1 MAFDLSAYE
10 TVEDRLARFW
20 RDHPQ
25 ARIETAMMAYDGDSC
40 IFRAEIY
47 FDATQSAPTATGYA
61 EEVKGSSPV
70 NRTSFVENC
79 ETSAIGRALANC
91 GYATHGKR
99 PSREEMAKVSRA
111 GAPNLASSP
120 SSAQTEITTIGG
132 QQIRTEKQANYA
144 KALGKKAGMEG
155 IAYDEWVIGLIET
168 PHEVMTI
175 AQANKVIDT
184 LKGMAS

>member
-1 MAFDLSAYE
+1 MGFDLSAYE

-20 RDHPQ
+20 ADHPS
-25 ARIETAMMAYDGDSC
+25 ARIETAMMNYDGDTC
-40 IFRAEIY
+40 IFRAEIF
-47 FDATQSAPTATGYA
+47 FDCAQTAPTATGYA

-120 SSAQTEITTIGG
+120 SSAQTPITTIGG
-132 QQIRTEKQANYA
+132 QQLRTEKQAGYA
-144 KALGKKAGMEG
+144 KALGKKAGFEG
-155 IAYDEWVIGLIET
+155 QAYDEWVIGLIET
-168 PHEVMTI
+168 PPEVMTI
-175 AQANKVIDT
+175 AQANQVIDT
-184 LKGMAS
+184 LKGMSA

>member
-1 MAFDLSAYE
+1 M
-10 TVEDRLARFW
+10 
-20 RDHPQ
+20 
-25 ARIETAMMAYDGDSC
+25 
-40 IFRAEIY
+40 
-47 FDATQSAPTATGYA
+47 
-61 EEVKGSSPV
+61 
-70 NRTSFVENC
+70 
-79 ETSAIGRALANC
+79 
-91 GYATHGKR
+91 
-99 PSREEMAKVSRA
+99 SRA

-155 IAYDEWVIGLIET
+155 MAYDEWVIGLIET

-184 LKGMAS
+184 LKGMAL

>member
-20 RDHPQ
+20 AEHPN
-25 ARIETAMMAYDGDSC
+25 ARIDTAMMNYDGDTC

-47 FDATQSAPTATGYA
+47 FDASQSSPTATGYA

-111 GAPNLASSP
+111 GGSHLAAGP
-120 SSAQTEITTIGG
+120 SSAQNEITTIGG
-132 QQIRTEKQANYA
+132 QAIRTEKQAGYA
-144 KALGKKAGMEG
+144 WALAKKAGMTEQ
-155 IAYDEWVIGLIET
+155 AYEAKVIELVGT
-168 PHEVMTI
+168 VPSVMTVQ
-175 AQANKVIDT
+175 QANRVIDT

>member
-25 ARIETAMMAYDGDSC
+25 ARIETAMMSYDGDSC

-111 GAPNLASSP
+111 GAPHLAAPS
-120 SSAQTEITTIGG
+120 SSAQNEITTIGG
-132 QQIRTEKQANYA
+132 QAIRTEKQAGYA
-144 KALGKKAGMEG
+144 WSLAKKAGM
-155 IAYDEWVIGLIET
+155 DEQTYEAKVIELTGTL
-168 PHEVMTI
+168 PSVMTL

>member
-1 MAFDLSAYE
+1 MGFDLSAYE

-47 FDATQSAPTATGYA
+47 FDATQLAPTATGYA

-111 GAPNLASSP
+111 GAPHLAAPS
-120 SSAQTEITTIGG
+120 SSAQNEITTIGG
-132 QQIRTEKQANYA
+132 QGLRTEKQAGYA
-144 KALGKKAGMEG
+144 WSLAKKAGMDEQ
-155 IAYDEWVIGLIET
+155 AYEAKVIELTGTL
-168 PHEVMTI
+168 PSVMTL